1 MVRSDQLIFS
11 WLVSNDRQILHYKI
25 WLVVLKKFIFSCV
38 IWSCTYFHRWTLK
51 ISLFN
56 TLKAWRLYPL
66 DDIVKSL
73 AAEYWHKLYK
83 MWYDFFQ
90 YWCFWLLCNT
100 KHACRFDYRLTFNN
114 KTCQWYISSMIYF
127 LPINV
132 YRKEI

>member
-1 MVRSDQLIFS
+1 MIDSFKIF
-11 WLVSNDRQILHYKI
+11 WE
-25 WLVVLKKFIFSCV
+25 KKFIFSCV

-90 YWCFWLLCNT
+90 YWCFWLLCDT

-132 YRKEI
+132 YRKEIENSISVYNAFLWIEWNET

>member
-1 MVRSDQLIFS
+1 MIGSFKIF
-11 WLVSNDRQILHYKI
+11 WE
-25 WLVVLKKFIFSCV
+25 KKFIFSCV
-38 IWSCTYFHRWTLK
+38 IWSCTHFHRWTLK

-56 TLKAWRLYPL
+56 TLKAWRLNPL

-90 YWCFWLLCNT
+90 YWCFWLLCDT

-132 YRKEI
+132 YRKEIENSISVYNAFLWIEWNET